1 MYRGLGA
8 GSCLGVLGVAE
19 KLHVWKEKYT
29 GKRGR
34 EPNQASEGSAG
45 ALVSLLSVKGVR
57 QDLQE

>member
-1 MYRGLGA
+1 MYRDLGA

-29 GKRGR
+29 GERGR

-45 ALVSLLSVKGVR
+45 ALVSLLSVTGVR